1 MKGYLKLEDAMEW
14 KRMWKQLGDKN
25 LKATIPS
32 TVYDR
37 SKTAEECGIFHL
49 FW

>member
-14 KRMWKQLGDKN
+14 KRMWKQLGEEN

-32 TVYDR
+32 KLYDR
-37 SKTAEECGIFHL
+37 SQIAAEYGIFQL
-49 FW
+49 FR

>member
-1 MKGYLKLEDAMEW
+1 MKGYLKLEDTVEW
-14 KRMWKQLGDKN
+14 KWMWKQLGDEN
-25 LKATIPS
+25 LKATIPI

-37 SKTAEECGIFHL
+37 SKTAGESGIFQL